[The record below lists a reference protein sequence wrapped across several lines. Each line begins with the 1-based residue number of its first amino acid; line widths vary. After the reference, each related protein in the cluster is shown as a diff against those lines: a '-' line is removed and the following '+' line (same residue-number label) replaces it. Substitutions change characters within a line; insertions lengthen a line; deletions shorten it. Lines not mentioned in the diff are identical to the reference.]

1 MKYTTQ
7 NVNINGT
14 SLRGYITTDY
24 DTLVKYL
31 GEPNTGDEYKI
42 DAEWDI
48 EFDDGRIA
56 TVYNYK
62 DGRNYCGAEGLPV
75 DAITNWHIGGNTDSA
90 PVLVHSIINDV
101 EV

>member
-7 NVNINGT
+7 NVNIHGT

-62 DGRNYCGAEGLPV
+62 DGRNYCGAVGLPV

-90 PVLVHSIINDV
+90 PVLVHSIINDF